1 MVGKIL
7 LFNKKTKPAFA
18 ESANI
23 PEWKALPCSA
33 LAAAGLHVQGFF
45 GDWGACLLPWGG
57 PLETIECLQA
67 VSLEKGEEVSYMG
80 QWGWGSLTTYQKM
93 KMHEEK
99 QHLVDE

>member
-33 LAAAGLHVQGFF
+33 LAAAGLHVQGFVET
-45 GDWGACLLPWGG
+45 GVHASCLGWDPWKLLNVCKQSPWKRGRRSATWVSGAGG
-57 PLETIECLQA
+57 R
-67 VSLEKGEEVSYMG
+67 
-80 QWGWGSLTTYQKM
+80 
-93 KMHEEK
+93 
-99 QHLVDE
+99 